1 MTKTFSVQRWWILP
15 LGTKYHF
22 DSFGDSATTQ
32 FLASGTVETTGQEEG
47 EYIEIKVLTN
57 SSLNP
62 EFIGKKYWIVGDAE
76 KDGSVAYQ
84 LYTDAGITGTGMYV
98 KIYSEP
104 QERTVSFSILDSS
117 DDSGVQGATVTIGDI
132 TKTTGSS
139 GGCTASLLDGDY
151 EVEVSAE
158 GYTTKTEEISV
169 AYDEVSFTIK
179 ITAS

>member
-1 MTKTFSVQRWWILP
+1 MFSVQRWCQLP
-15 LGTKYHF
+15 LGTKYWF
-22 DSFGDSATTQ
+22 DSFGNSACSEFLGTGTVATT
-32 FLASGTVETTGQEEG
+32 GEKEG
-47 EYIEIKVLTN
+47 DYIAVKVLTN
-57 SSLNP
+57 SS
-62 EFIGKKYWIVGDAE
+62 EGSEQFIGKTYWVSDEAE
-76 KDGSVAYQ
+76 ADNNTGYQ
-84 LYTDAGITGTGMYV
+84 LYTGAGTGATGMYV

-104 QERTVSFSILDSS
+104 QKRTVSFSILDSS

-151 EVEVSAE
+151 EVEVSAT
-158 GYTTKTEEISV
+158 GYTTKTEEISI